1 MGLFERVDKQLMQRM
16 HGWRDHAARRYLPP
30 FFCSLLTFTLLVLAT
45 WVVALPVDGMTWVFP
60 EGKIVAVAPAGPG
73 GQAGLRA
80 GDVVLEVDGRPLGSV
95 PPYARHRPN
104 QQVVLTVRRGADIHD
119 FSFLLAAPGPSELLW
134 RLVPVFVAL
143 SFWVAGVAL
152 FILQPRIAVCRAF
165 FWMGQAAAV
174 ALSAGQLSAV
184 NQIWT
189 AHLFHLALLALP
201 PLLAHLYVTLIP
213 VGASIARLA
222 PRWLAGLSG
231 LLAVPEIA
239 ALVASF
245 REGQADPSIPWAVPS
260 IPRAVSFLLT
270 WSVWRTGLRL
280 YLGLALLA
288 VTLGLVYAYFTA
300 RSGDLRRR
308 LRGLAFGAAI
318 GFLPLLFLSLLP
330 EVLWGVGAG
339 LPYQVGFSFLV
350 LVPLS
355 HAYVVGRRDIVFLDR
370 FLNRS
375 LVVFTLGL
383 IWAGL
388 YLGGVGLGLVIFHKS
403 PLLYPIVGALV
414 TAGLAAVFAPLRE
427 RVQRWVDYLFYGG
440 WYDYRQVIAQVSS
453 DLSRVMTRQDLL
465 DCLVDVAMV
474 RLRLR
479 GAALYLRGVEG
490 DLVLERCLGLPVEM
504 ATTRPAKQLA
514 LAPAGQEW
522 GDGVAWQVPL
532 VHEGRLLGLLLLG
545 EKREDDF
552 FEPAD
557 VQILRTLAEQAS
569 LATASVF
576 LMHDLRQAVRALE
589 MTQRQ
594 VVASREEERR
604 MLAWDLHDG
613 PVQDLVALAYRLSEC
628 RDQAWGQEQTLA
640 VALEDARQEAGRI
653 MKALRETCG
662 ELRSDVLDVMGLGP
676 AMIQCA
682 CKLMEETD
690 VVVYLDV
697 PRRGP
702 MLADPL
708 GITLLRVFQEALNN
722 AVEHAGV
729 REVWT
734 SFVVENG
741 GYELRIWD
749 EGVGF
754 APPERLE
761 TLALSGHFG
770 LVTMQERMAAVRG
783 HLDVHSTPGE
793 GTRIRAWGEV
803 DNTRQAEDACLEA
816 EVSP

>member
-1 MGLFERVDKQLMQRM
+1 LTI
-16 HGWRDHAARRYLPP
+16 RRGVEIHEV
-30 FFCSLLTFTLLVLAT
+30 SLVLT
-45 WVVALPVDGMTWVFP
+45 
-60 EGKIVAVAPAGPG
+60 
-73 GQAGLRA
+73 
-80 GDVVLEVDGRPLGSV
+80 
-95 PPYARHRPN
+95 
-104 QQVVLTVRRGADIHD
+104 
-119 FSFLLAAPGPSELLW
+119 APGASELLW
-134 RLVPVFVAL
+134 RLVPVLVAL
-143 SFWVAGVAL
+143 SFWVAGAAL
-152 FILQPRIAVCRAF
+152 FVLRPRVAVCRAF
-165 FWMGQAAAV
+165 FWMGQAAVV

-184 NQIWT
+184 NLIWA

-201 PLLAHLYVTLIP
+201 LLLAHLYVTLVP
-213 VGASIARLA
+213 VGASIVRLA

-231 LLAVPEIA
+231 LLALPEIA
-239 ALVASF
+239 ALVASV
-245 REGQADPSIPWAVPS
+245 REGQT
-260 IPRAVSFLLT
+260 VSFLLT

-388 YLGGVGLGLVIFHKS
+388 YLGGVGLSLVVFHES

-427 RVQRWVDYLFYGG
+427 RVQRWVEYLFYGG
-440 WYDYRQVIAQVSS
+440 WYDYRQVIAQVSA
-453 DLSRVMTRQDLL
+453 DLSRAMTRQDLA
-465 DCLVDVAMV
+465 DCLVDAAMV

-479 GAALYLRGVEG
+479 GAALYLRGAEG
-490 DLVLERCLGLPVEM
+490 DLVQERCLGLPIKM
-504 ATTRPAKQLA
+504 ATTRPVEQLA
-514 LAPAGQEW
+514 LEPAVQKW

-557 VQILRTLAEQAS
+557 VEILRTLAEQAS
-569 LATASVF
+569 VATASVF
-576 LMHDLRQAVRALE
+576 LMHDLRQALRALK

-613 PVQDLVALAYRLSEC
+613 PVQDLVALTYRLSEC
-628 RDQAWGQEQTLA
+628 RDQAWGQEQSLA

-653 MKALRETCG
+653 MKTLRETCG

-676 AMIQCA
+676 AMIQCG

-729 REVWT
+729 TEVWT

-761 TLALSGHFG
+761 ALALSGHFG
-770 LVTMQERMAAVRG
+770 LVTMQERMAAVKG
-783 HLDVHSTPGE
+783 HLDVHSTRGE

-803 DNTRQAEDACLEA
+803 DNTRQAEGVHLEGD
-816 EVSP
+816 VSP

>member
-16 HGWRDHAARRYLPP
+16 RGWRDHAARRYLPP
-30 FFCSLLTFTLLVLAT
+30 FFCSLLTFTLLVMAT
-45 WVVALPVDGMTWVFP
+45 WVVALPVDEMTWVFP
-60 EGKIVAVAPAGPG
+60 EGKIVVVNPAGPG
-73 GQAGLRA
+73 GQAGLRV

-104 QQVVLTVRRGADIHD
+104 QQVVLTVRRGADIHE

-134 RLVPVFVAL
+134 RLVPVLVAL
-143 SFWVAGVAL
+143 SFWGTGMAL
-152 FILQPRIAVCRAF
+152 FVLRPRIAVCRAF

-184 NQIWT
+184 NLIW
-189 AHLFHLALLALP
+189 ASHLFHLALLALP

-213 VGASIARLA
+213 VGASIVRLA

-231 LLAVPEIA
+231 LLALPEIA
-239 ALVASF
+239 ALVASV
-245 REGQADPSIPWAVPS
+245 REGQADPS

-270 WSVWRTGLRL
+270 WSVWRMGLRL
-280 YLGLALLA
+280 YLGSALLA

-383 IWAGL
+383 MWAGL
-388 YLGGVGLGLVIFHKS
+388 YLGGVGLGMVIFHGS

-414 TAGLAAVFAPLRE
+414 TVGLAAVFAPLRE
-427 RVQRWVDYLFYGG
+427 QVQRWVDYLFYGG
-440 WYDYRQVIAQVSS
+440 WYDYRQVIAQMSS
-453 DLSRVMTRQDLL
+453 DLSRVMTHHDLAN
-465 DCLVDVAMV
+465 CLVDSAMA

-479 GAALYLRGVEG
+479 GAALYLRGTEG
-490 DLVLERCLGLPVEM
+490 DLILERCLGLPVEM

-514 LAPAGQEW
+514 LEHTGQEW

-532 VHEGRLLGLLLLG
+532 MHEGRLLGLLLLG

-557 VQILRTLAEQAS
+557 VEILHTLAEQAS

-576 LMHDLRQAVRALE
+576 LMHDLRQAVQALE

-594 VVASREEERR
+594 VVTSREEERR
-604 MLAWDLHDG
+604 ILAWDLHDG

-628 RDQAWGQEQTLA
+628 RDQAWGQEQPLA
-640 VALEDARQEAGRI
+640 IALEDARQEAGRI
-653 MKALRETCG
+653 MRALRETCS

-682 CKLMEETD
+682 RDLMVETG
-690 VVVYLDV
+690 VTIYLDV

-708 GITLLRVFQEALNN
+708 GITLLRVVQEALRN

-734 SFVVENG
+734 SFVLENG
-741 GYELRIWD
+741 RYELQIWD

-770 LVTMQERMAAVRG
+770 LVMMAERMATVKG
-783 HLDVHSTPGE
+783 HLDVHSTPGK

-803 DNTRQAEDACLEA
+803 DNTRQAEGARLEA